1 MLPAV
6 SCLMSMFPPL
16 LRGGA
21 VTCAPGSA
29 SATPIT
35 PRNGASGIWTP
46 GRKSATCPLS
56 FQSLRYGSVKSSR
69 SSPMPG
75 RNEVYPRSPGTS
87 SRTSTCS
94 TSPGR
99 APRISTGPVS
109 GWPFDTRLPTSADV
123 IPRR

>member
-35 PRNGASGIWTP
+35 PRNGASGTRMP
-46 GRKSATCPLS
+46 GRSSAACPRS
-56 FQSLRYGSVKSSR
+56 SQSLR
-69 SSPMPG
+69 
-75 RNEVYPRSPGTS
+75 
-87 SRTSTCS
+87 
-94 TSPGR
+94 
-99 APRISTGPVS
+99 
-109 GWPFDTRLPTSADV
+109 
-123 IPRR
+123 